1 VTSQKS
7 GTVRAL
13 AGLAVASAVL
23 LTGCGAVPDLNPGV
37 AVRVGDDSVSARDV
51 ADLASDYCDAA
62 KPQLQGQALPRH
74 YLNGQVATSLAL
86 RSAAD
91 QLMAAHDVT
100 VDKSYAEAVA
110 QAETQLGDLTTPQR
124 DAIVEVQGS
133 EVYVAAAETSV
144 GRATLGG
151 SPSDKDAQAAGEKE
165 FLAWLDD
172 HDVRID
178 PRYGVAIEKGKSVPT
193 DTSLSLG
200 VSKTAKQAGAGTPD
214 STYAGGLPSTQRCG

>member
-1 VTSQKS
+1 MSRVSR
-7 GTVRAL
+7 VRAL

-37 AVRVGDDSVSARDV
+37 AVRVGDDSVSTRDV

-62 KPQLQGQALPRH
+62 EPQLKGQALPRH
-74 YLNGQVATSLAL
+74 YLNGQVASSLAL

-110 QAETQLGDLTTPQR
+110 RAETQLGDLTTAQR

-133 EVYVAAAETSV
+133 EIYVAAAETAV

-151 SPSDKDAQAAGEKE
+151 SPSDEDAKAAGEKE

-178 PRYGVAIEKGKSVPT
+178 PRYGVAIEKGQSVLT
-193 DTSLSLG
+193 DTSLSMG
-200 VSKTAKQAGAGTPD
+200 VSKAAKQADASTPD

>member
-1 VTSQKS
+1 VSRVS
-7 GTVRAL
+7 RVRAL

-37 AVRVGDDSVSARDV
+37 AVRVGDDSVSTRDV

-62 KPQLQGQALPRH
+62 EPQLKGQALPRH
-74 YLNGQVATSLAL
+74 YLNGQVASSLAM

-110 QAETQLGDLTTPQR
+110 RAETQLGDLTTAQR

-133 EVYVAAAETSV
+133 EIYVAAAETAV

-151 SPSDKDAQAAGEKE
+151 SPSDEDAKAAGEKE

-178 PRYGVAIEKGKSVPT
+178 PRYGVAIEKGQSVLT
-193 DTSLSLG
+193 DTSLSMG
-200 VSKTAKQAGAGTPD
+200 VSKAAKQADASTPD

>member
-1 VTSQKS
+1 VTRVSR
-7 GTVRAL
+7 VRGL

-37 AVRVGDDSVSARDV
+37 ALRVGDEAVSTRAV

-62 KPQLQGQALPRH
+62 APQLEGQALPRH
-74 YLNGQVATSLAL
+74 YLNGRVASSLAL
-86 RSAAD
+86 RSAAN
-91 QLMAAHDVT
+91 QLMAAHGVT
-100 VDKSYAEAVA
+100 ADQSYATAVA
-110 QAETQLGDLTTPQR
+110 QAETQLTDLTTAQR

-133 EVYVAAAETSV
+133 ELYVAAAETSV
-144 GRATLGG
+144 GRKTLGG
-151 SPSDKDAQAAGEKE
+151 TPSDEDAKAAGEKE

-178 PRYGVAIEKGKSVPT
+178 PRYGVAIEKGQSVLT

-200 VSKTAKQAGAGTPD
+200 VSSTAKQADAETPD

>member
-1 VTSQKS
+1 
-7 GTVRAL
+7 VRGL

-62 KPQLQGQALPRH
+62 APQLQGKALPRH
-74 YLNGQVATSLAL
+74 YLNGRVASSLAL

-91 QLMAAHDVT
+91 QLLAAHGVA
-100 VDKSYAEAVA
+100 VDKSYAAAVA
-110 QAETQLGDLTTPQR
+110 QAETQLGDLTTAQR
-124 DAIVEVQGS
+124 DAIIEVQGT
-133 EVYVAAAETSV
+133 EIYVAAAETSV

-151 SPSDKDAQAAGEKE
+151 SPSDEDAKAAGEKE

-178 PRYGVAIEKGKSVPT
+178 PRYGVAIEKGQPALT
-193 DTSLSLG
+193 DTSLSVG
-200 VSKTAKQAGAGTPD
+200 VSKTAKQADAATPD